1 MTSTQQNLVTHALP
15 NPEILPAATRY
26 LERGAV
32 FEVHNRYLR
41 LVIAG
46 LVFVLV
52 VFGAVFFKLSR
63 SFADLRPLVIRI
75 SDVGQATAV
84 SYASMEYQ
92 PREAEI
98 RYFLQNF
105 VHDYYGRDHATA
117 RDAFARS
124 LYFLSPER
132 AKELVGQETLTKSVS
147 KFAQSADDNVLIE
160 VRNVSIE
167 DLRTPPYRAT
177 VDFEKIHQAVGTGQE
192 THREKYTAH
201 FVFGLADH
209 VSNNF
214 VPVNPLGLIIS
225 YFREDQAF

>member
-1 MTSTQQNLVTHALP
+1 MTSSTQNLISHALP
-15 NPEILPAATRY
+15 APEILPAATRY
-26 LERGAV
+26 LERGVV

-41 LVIAG
+41 VVIAA

-52 VFGAVFFKLSR
+52 VFGVVFFKLSR

-117 RDAFARS
+117 REAFARS
-124 LYFLSPER
+124 LYFLSPDR
-132 AKELVGQETLTKSVS
+132 AKILVEQETVTKSVT
-147 KFAQSADDNVLIE
+147 KFVSSTDDNIVIH

-167 DLRTPPYRAT
+167 DLRTAPYKAT
-177 VDFEKIHQAVGTGQE
+177 VDFDKVYEAVGTGQE